1 MKNSDLDDWQVAQR
15 EAVVAAVREG
25 LMVEVEHINYCV

>member
-1 MKNSDLDDWQVAQR
+1 MKNSDLDGWQGAER
-15 EAVVAAVREG
+15 EVVVAAVREG